1 MDSCPVRGS
10 RVRPAV
16 AGYLE
21 LEADLTGVER
31 VSPDHLRC
39 IPLKSE
45 ETSRLRH
52 PMEDAEWR
60 RLFITVHEV
69 VSKTRESDFKLIAEH
84 IARLILHLDP
94 LMTAYCERTC
104 PTCVDPCCDGRKVF
118 FNHTDLVYLAIL
130 GETAVPGQTRSG
142 AGDPCR
148 YLSPV
153 GCRLSRRI
161 RPYVCTWFL
170 CEAQMELLQGE
181 SARLQR
187 SVTATLKEI
196 RESRLLLES
205 LYEACAQRG

>member
-1 MDSCPVRGS
+1 MVRGS

-16 AGYLE
+16 AGYPE
-21 LEADLTGVER
+21 LEADLTGVEWL
-31 VSPDHLRC
+31 SPDHLRC
-39 IPLKSE
+39 MPLKSE

-52 PMEDAEWR
+52 PMEDAEWG
-60 RLFITVHEV
+60 RLLITVHEV
-69 VSKTRESDFKLIAEH
+69 VSKTRESDFKLVAGH
-84 IARLILHLDP
+84 IARLILRLDP

-104 PTCVDPCCDGRKVF
+104 PTCVDPCCDGREVF

-130 GETAVPGQTRSG
+130 AETAVPGQTRSG
-142 AGDPCR
+142 AGEPCR
-148 YLSPV
+148 YLSPM

-170 CEAQMELLQGE
+170 CEAHMELLQGE

-196 RESRLLLES
+196 RQSRLLLES
-205 LYEACAQRG
+205 LYEACTGKG